1 MLGMCDPLLAVSS
14 MLLGGAAAYVILS
27 IAERMRAPD
36 QGPVKLRWLTIGAV
50 AAGLEIWAIHYIGNL
65 AFCPPVSAAQDSS
78 LAILSLLSAGATGAV
93 AVYLISS
100 HTDSWMRV
108 VSGGML
114 MGACM
119 SLTHFASMLAVHQ
132 QIDLENDVLLFV
144 LSVVGIIALS
154 IIVIAFGAWNIAYGN
169 WRVTEKATAMGFALA
184 GSHLIGMIPTYS
196 ISEIVSSAPPPG
208 IEVDLLAV
216 VAVSLSTLLAIID
229 RQVTTASSRARAS
242 HARMIEAIES
252 VPQGFSLFDANDR
265 LVIYNRKYREI
276 VSQPGAEVQP
286 GDSFESIICR
296 IAKRGDIPAAIGDI
310 DSWVKMRLDMHRNP
324 QGPYIQQRS
333 SGEWVMINERKTQDG
348 GTVAVTTDISALK
361 NAEQAAEDAKARLAD
376 SLALVEAA
384 KARMQEELNVGRDI
398 QRSMLPRV
406 FPAFPDRK
414 ELELYAV
421 LEPALE
427 VGGDLYDFFLLD
439 DHRLCFVIGDVSG
452 NGVPAALFMA
462 MTKIMVKTRAASDPS
477 PASIVTHVNDALS
490 AENDSCMFVTLY
502 LGILNLRDGTLLT
515 TNAGH
520 NPPLLKRRNGQFEW
534 LTAQDGPLVGPMPG
548 IAFKESLIQ
557 LGPGDEIFLYTDG
570 VTEADNV
577 RRELFGKD
585 RLKTVLDQSRAVS
598 VIDRIGE
605 VMNAVRGFAGSAP
618 QADDITILGIRYL
631 GIAPSDVAV
640 SVFRQTML
648 NRLAVIPMI
657 QIAFERYMAQW
668 ERAKPLIPTLNMA
681 LDDLLN
687 NVVQYAFPNDPTEH
701 TIEVEGEVR
710 DEYVALTITD
720 DGIPFNPLTVAT
732 PDLSLLLHEREI
744 GGLGIHLVRYLGIAP
759 SDVAVSVF
767 RQTMLNRLA
776 VIPMIQIAFE
786 RYMAQWE
793 RAKPLIPTLNM
804 ALDDLLNN
812 VVQYAFPNDPT
823 EHTIE
828 VEGEVRDEYVAL
840 TITDD
845 GIPFNPLTVAT
856 PDLSLLLHEREI
868 GGLGIHLV
876 RSMFDEVT
884 YHRNVGRNVLTVKK
898 KFVPEPSAS
907 MRRPDRT
914 GIGAFEDEWKPPQ
927 PDQHARSM
935 TMSVTSHQRG
945 DVMIV
950 TPQNRFDTN
959 SAPEVERIL
968 MEHIERGERKILLDL
983 SQISYISSIGLRVI
997 LKAVMTMSRAGGRV
1011 VLSGGNDH
1019 VRTVLQLSGAMVMS
1033 LHASTLEDAI
1043 SKVRETR

>member
-78 LAILSLLSAGATGAV
+78 LAILSLLSAGAAGAV

-196 ISEIVSSAPPPG
+196 ISEIASSAPPPG

-265 LVIYNRKYREI
+265 LVICNRKYREM

-744 GGLGIHLVRYLGIAP
+744 GGLGIHLVR
-759 SDVAVSVF
+759 
-767 RQTMLNRLA
+767 
-776 VIPMIQIAFE
+776 
-786 RYMAQWE
+786 
-793 RAKPLIPTLNM
+793 
-804 ALDDLLNN
+804 
-812 VVQYAFPNDPT
+812 
-823 EHTIE
+823 
-828 VEGEVRDEYVAL
+828 
-840 TITDD
+840 
-845 GIPFNPLTVAT
+845 
-856 PDLSLLLHEREI
+856 
-868 GGLGIHLV
+868 
-876 RSMFDEVT
+876 SMFDEVT

>member
-65 AFCPPVSAAQDSS
+65 AFCPPVSAAQDSA

-196 ISEIVSSAPPPG
+196 ISEIASSAPPPG

-229 RQVTTASSRARAS
+229 RQVTAASSRARAS

-265 LVIYNRKYREI
+265 LVICNRKYREM

-333 SGEWVMINERKTQDG
+333 SGEWVMIMERKTQDG

-744 GGLGIHLVRYLGIAP
+744 GGLGIHLVR
-759 SDVAVSVF
+759 
-767 RQTMLNRLA
+767 
-776 VIPMIQIAFE
+776 
-786 RYMAQWE
+786 
-793 RAKPLIPTLNM
+793 
-804 ALDDLLNN
+804 
-812 VVQYAFPNDPT
+812 
-823 EHTIE
+823 
-828 VEGEVRDEYVAL
+828 
-840 TITDD
+840 
-845 GIPFNPLTVAT
+845 
-856 PDLSLLLHEREI
+856 
-868 GGLGIHLV
+868 
-876 RSMFDEVT
+876 SMFDEVT

>member
-27 IAERMRAPD
+27 IAERMRVPD
-36 QGPVKLRWLTIGAV
+36 QGPVKARWLTIGAV
-50 AAGLEIWAIHYIGNL
+50 AAGLEIWVIHYIGNL
-65 AFCPPVSAAQDSS
+65 AFCPPVSTPQDSA
-78 LAILSLLSAGATGAV
+78 LAVLSLLSAGAAGAV

-100 HTDSWMRV
+100 HTDSRMRLV
-108 VSGGML
+108 AGGML

-119 SLTHFASMLAVHQ
+119 NLTHFSSMLAVHHP
-132 QIDLENDVLLFV
+132 IDLQNDALLFV
-144 LSVVGIIALS
+144 LSVVGIVVLS
-154 IIVIAFGAWNIAYGN
+154 IIVLDLGAWNIAYGN
-169 WRVTEKATAMGFALA
+169 WRVTEKASAMGLALA
-184 GSHLIGMIPTYS
+184 GSHIIGMIPMHS
-196 ISEIVSSAPPPG
+196 ISDMATATSPPG

-229 RQVTTASSRARAS
+229 RQVTAASSRARES
-242 HARMIEAIES
+242 HARMTEAIES
-252 VPQGFSLFDANDR
+252 VPQWFALFDRDDR
-265 LVIYNRKYREI
+265 LVICNRKYRE
-276 VSQPGAEVQP
+276 VMSGLNADVQL
-286 GDSFESIICR
+286 GDSFESIIRR
-296 IAKRGDIPAAIGDI
+296 IAERGDIPAAIGDVE
-310 DSWVKMRLDMHRNP
+310 SWMQKRLDLHHHP
-324 QGPYIQQRS
+324 QGPYLQYRA
-333 SGEWVMINERKTQDG
+333 SGEWIQISERRTHDG
-348 GTVAVTTDISALK
+348 GVVFIATDITALK
-361 NAEQAAEDAKARLAD
+361 HAEQAAEEAKARLAD
-376 SLALVEAA
+376 SLAVVNAA

-427 VGGDLYDFFLLD
+427 IGGDLYDFFLVD
-439 DHRLCFVIGDVSG
+439 DYRLCFVIGDVSG

-462 MTKIMVKTRAASDPS
+462 MTKIMVKTRASSDPS

-520 NPPLLKRRNGQFEW
+520 NPPLLKRRNGEFEW

-557 LGPGDEIFLYTDG
+557 LSPGDELFFYTDG
-570 VTEADNV
+570 VTEADNK

-585 RLKTVLDQSRAVS
+585 RLKAVLDQSKAVS
-598 VIDRIGE
+598 VVDRIGE
-605 VMNAVRGFAGSAP
+605 VMKAVKTFAGGAP

-631 GIAPSDVAV
+631 GVAPSDVAV

-648 NRLAVIPMI
+648 NRLALIPMI
-657 QIAFERYMAQW
+657 QTAFERYVAQW

-687 NVVQYAFPNDPTEH
+687 NVVQYAFPNDPTAH
-701 TIEVEGEVR
+701 TIVVEGEVR
-710 DEYVALTITD
+710 DECVTLTITD

-732 PDLSLLLHEREI
+732 PDLSLLLHEREV
-744 GGLGIHLVRYLGIAP
+744 GGLGIHLI
-759 SDVAVSVF
+759 
-767 RQTMLNRLA
+767 
-776 VIPMIQIAFE
+776 
-786 RYMAQWE
+786 
-793 RAKPLIPTLNM
+793 
-804 ALDDLLNN
+804 
-812 VVQYAFPNDPT
+812 
-823 EHTIE
+823 
-828 VEGEVRDEYVAL
+828 
-840 TITDD
+840 
-845 GIPFNPLTVAT
+845 
-856 PDLSLLLHEREI
+856 
-868 GGLGIHLV
+868 

-898 KFVPEPSAS
+898 KFESDPSAS
-907 MRRPDRT
+907 GRHPDQT
-914 GIGAFEDEWKPPQ
+914 GIRASEVERKAPQ
-927 PDQHARSM
+927 AGPDS
-935 TMSVTSHQRG
+935 TSVTIGITSHRSG

-968 MEHIERGERKILLDL
+968 TESIERGERQIVLDL
-983 SQISYISSIGLRVI
+983 SRISYISSIGLRVI
-997 LKAVMTMSRAGGRV
+997 LKAVMTMTRTGGRI

-1019 VRTVLQLSGAMVMS
+1019 VRTVLQLSGALMMS
-1033 LHASTLEDAI
+1033 LHASSLEDAV
-1043 SKVRETR
+1043 SKVQEGC

>member
-1 MLGMCDPLLAVSS
+1 
-14 MLLGGAAAYVILS
+14 
-27 IAERMRAPD
+27 
-36 QGPVKLRWLTIGAV
+36 
-50 AAGLEIWAIHYIGNL
+50 
-65 AFCPPVSAAQDSS
+65 
-78 LAILSLLSAGATGAV
+78 
-93 AVYLISS
+93 
-100 HTDSWMRV
+100 
-108 VSGGML
+108 
-114 MGACM
+114 
-119 SLTHFASMLAVHQ
+119 
-132 QIDLENDVLLFV
+132 
-144 LSVVGIIALS
+144 
-154 IIVIAFGAWNIAYGN
+154 
-169 WRVTEKATAMGFALA
+169 
-184 GSHLIGMIPTYS
+184 
-196 ISEIVSSAPPPG
+196 
-208 IEVDLLAV
+208 
-216 VAVSLSTLLAIID
+216 
-229 RQVTTASSRARAS
+229 
-242 HARMIEAIES
+242 
-252 VPQGFSLFDANDR
+252 
-265 LVIYNRKYREI
+265 
-276 VSQPGAEVQP
+276 
-286 GDSFESIICR
+286 
-296 IAKRGDIPAAIGDI
+296 
-310 DSWVKMRLDMHRNP
+310 MHRNP

-744 GGLGIHLVRYLGIAP
+744 GGLGIHLVR
-759 SDVAVSVF
+759 
-767 RQTMLNRLA
+767 
-776 VIPMIQIAFE
+776 
-786 RYMAQWE
+786 
-793 RAKPLIPTLNM
+793 
-804 ALDDLLNN
+804 
-812 VVQYAFPNDPT
+812 
-823 EHTIE
+823 
-828 VEGEVRDEYVAL
+828 
-840 TITDD
+840 
-845 GIPFNPLTVAT
+845 
-856 PDLSLLLHEREI
+856 
-868 GGLGIHLV
+868 
-876 RSMFDEVT
+876 SMFDEVT

-927 PDQHARSM
+927 PDQHVRSM

>member
-1 MLGMCDPLLAVSS
+1 VLGMCDPLLAVSS

-196 ISEIVSSAPPPG
+196 ISDIASSAPPPG

-265 LVIYNRKYREI
+265 LVIYNRKYREM

-744 GGLGIHLVRYLGIAP
+744 GGLGIHLVR
-759 SDVAVSVF
+759 
-767 RQTMLNRLA
+767 
-776 VIPMIQIAFE
+776 
-786 RYMAQWE
+786 
-793 RAKPLIPTLNM
+793 
-804 ALDDLLNN
+804 
-812 VVQYAFPNDPT
+812 
-823 EHTIE
+823 
-828 VEGEVRDEYVAL
+828 
-840 TITDD
+840 
-845 GIPFNPLTVAT
+845 
-856 PDLSLLLHEREI
+856 
-868 GGLGIHLV
+868 
-876 RSMFDEVT
+876 SMFDEVT

-927 PDQHARSM
+927 PDQHVRSM

>member
-196 ISEIVSSAPPPG
+196 ISEIASSAPPPG

-265 LVIYNRKYREI
+265 LVICNRKYREM

-657 QIAFERYMAQW
+657 QIAFERY
-668 ERAKPLIPTLNMA
+668 
-681 LDDLLN
+681 
-687 NVVQYAFPNDPTEH
+687 V
-701 TIEVEGEVR
+701 
-710 DEYVALTITD
+710 
-720 DGIPFNPLTVAT
+720 
-732 PDLSLLLHEREI
+732 
-744 GGLGIHLVRYLGIAP
+744 
-759 SDVAVSVF
+759 
-767 RQTMLNRLA
+767 
-776 VIPMIQIAFE
+776 
-786 RYMAQWE
+786 AQWE

-927 PDQHARSM
+927 PDQHVRSM